1 MQSLFVII
9 IFSFLLYFVASKES
23 SFVYAL
29 SSAILT
35 HTIAEACTFKRMTCT
50 IESRD
55 EMSMRTLGFIDN
67 DVPDN
72 VLFAMD
78 ISRQFFDDV
87 ETKRKSL
94 SDREIL
100 NLHNNK
106 IGRQV
111 CLLLNISN
119 YIRVLYY

>member
-1 MQSLFVII
+1 M
-9 IFSFLLYFVASKES
+9 FSILISASKES
-23 SFVYAL
+23 SFVYSL

-35 HTIAEACTFKRMTCT
+35 HTIAEACTFNRLTCT

-55 EMSMRTLGFIDN
+55 EMSIRTLGFIDN

-78 ISRQFFDDV
+78 LSRRFFDEV
-87 ETKRKSL
+87 ETRKKSL
-94 SDREIL
+94 SDRQTL

-111 CLLLNISN
+111 CELITLKYTLNHYPLGQMLSHS
-119 YIRVLYY
+119 